1 MTELHPETIAL
12 HGGQVPDPT
21 TNARAVPIYQT
32 TSYVFDD
39 TQHAADLFALQV
51 TGNIYT
57 RIMNPTNAVLEERV
71 TLLEGGLAA
80 VATASGQ
87 AAVAYSVLNVTRAG
101 DHIVSLSTLYGGTYN
116 LFPHTLPQYG
126 IEVRW
131 VDPDEPEK
139 LAELVDDKTRLVFAE
154 TIGNPKLKVVDLR
167 PGAEAGH

>member
-1 MTELHPETIAL
+1 MIELHPETIAL

-21 TNARAVPIYQT
+21 TSSRAVPIYQT

-51 TGNIYT
+51 PGNIYS

-71 TLLEGGLAA
+71 ALLEGGIAA

-101 DHIVSLSTLYGGTYN
+101 DNIVSISTLYGGTYN
-116 LFPHTLPQYG
+116 LFAHTLPQYG

-131 VDPDEPEK
+131 VDPDD
-139 LAELVDDKTRLVFAE
+139 A
-154 TIGNPKLKVVDLR
+154 G
-167 PGAEAGH
+167 EARRAGR